1 MKFCFRRVITH
12 SIGLLVNSIMVLS
25 RKNSGLLF
33 LTLLLLGAAFQYLG
47 YADWADSKILDRQ
60 FQLLREFRPQPVSN
74 DVVIVGI
81 DEKTFKA
88 FREPFALWHPHLG
101 KFLRA
106 MALAKPS
113 VLGMDIVLPEHS
125 YHFLIPQYDQ
135 TLLQGLMAARMV
147 APVFLAQTTD
157 EKGQLRHIFPPY
169 ISVAGKDNVAS
180 VMVCLDN
187 DGIARR
193 FDSVTC
199 PLLAQQPTLAEK
211 MAQHVG
217 AQGAS
222 QGLVDFSL
230 GAPFSYV
237 SFIDVLDLFD
247 RQDEQQLTAIFRN
260 KPVLLG
266 VTLPFLDRLAMPVP
280 LLLDEPMNSRI
291 PGVLLHAQA
300 FRSLISHGMVRSLPQ
315 AYLLIL
321 AACSALFWFG
331 RNGWA
336 KGTLITLFPVV
347 LGGLSLWLLGKGL
360 YFPVAGIMGI
370 GLLAFASRLGLDT
383 FLQIREKRFIRDAF
397 SSYVSPQILKEIMDG
412 RLSQSLGGTRK
423 KVCVLFSDIRNFTS
437 RSEGQSPEEV
447 ISLLNEYFS
456 EMTQAIH
463 NHDGTVDKFIGDGM
477 MAFFGA
483 PLSLECPERNAMNA
497 AKEMMGRLQHV
508 NKKLQARG
516 IDPIQIGIGLN
527 AGDVVIGHV
536 GSVTRHEYTAIG
548 DVVNTASR
556 LEGLTK
562 ELKYA
567 VVCSTSVAEAV
578 HYEDGLADLGEHAV
592 KGRSAVHV
600 YGWNPSVS

>member
-1 MKFCFRRVITH
+1 MA
-12 SIGLLVNSIMVLS
+12 LS

-33 LTLLLLGAAFQYLG
+33 LILLFVGLLSQYLG
-47 YADWADSKILDRQ
+47 YAEWVDSKMLDRQ
-60 FQLLREFRPQPVSN
+60 FQLLREFRPQPINN
-74 DVVIVGI
+74 DVVVVGI

-125 YHFLIPQYDQ
+125 YHFLLPQYDQ
-135 TLLQGLMAARMV
+135 TLLQGLMAMKSV

-157 EKGQLRHIFPPY
+157 ENGQLRRIFPPY

-180 VMVCLDN
+180 AMVCLDD

-193 FDSVTC
+193 FDPATC
-199 PLLAQQPTLAEK
+199 PPLAQRPSLADK
-211 MAQHVG
+211 MAQHLG
-217 AQGAS
+217 RQGDN

-230 GAPFSYV
+230 GASITYV
-237 SFIDVLDLFD
+237 SFLDVLEWFD
-247 RQDEQQLTAIFRN
+247 RQDEQQLASTFRN

-266 VTLPFLDRLAMPVP
+266 VTLPFLDRLTIPVP
-280 LLLDEPMNSRI
+280 LLREEPMNPRV

-300 FRSLISHGMVRSLPQ
+300 FRSLVSHGMVRPLPQ
-315 AYLLIL
+315 PYLVIL
-321 AACSALFWFG
+321 AGCVALFWFG
-331 RNGWA
+331 RNGWV
-336 KGTLITLFPVV
+336 KGTLFTLFPVV
-347 LGGLSLWLLGKGL
+347 LGGLSLWLLGKGVH
-360 YFPVAGIMGI
+360 FPVAGILGS

-397 SSYVSPQILKEIMDG
+397 SSYVSPQILKEIVDG
-412 RLSQSLGGTRK
+412 RLSQDLGGTRK

-437 RSEGQSPEEV
+437 RSEGQSPEAV

-483 PLSLECPERNAMNA
+483 PLSLDCPERNAMNA
-497 AKEMMGRLQHV
+497 AQEMLTRLQHV
-508 NKKLQARG
+508 NEKLQVRG
-516 IDPIQIGIGLN
+516 IEPIQIGIGLN
-527 AGDVVIGHV
+527 AGEVVIGHV
-536 GSVTRHEYTAIG
+536 GSATRHEYTAIG

-562 ELKYA
+562 DLKYP
-567 VVCSTSVAEAV
+567 VVCSASVAEAV
-578 HYEDGLADLGEHAV
+578 HYADGLADLGDHAV
-592 KGRSAVHV
+592 KGHSAVHV
-600 YGWNPSVS
+600 YGWNPPFLGLIKKGVAS